1 MRSRVCVHCQLNI
14 MLIDACFFGIPLVI
28 SGCLAAHAV
37 RDEAP
42 KFWLPAVSMFSYC
55 TFYLFGGREVIL
67 WLLTIMMMGGGV
79 LNSGGLIG

>member
-1 MRSRVCVHCQLNI
+1 MVAVEPDLNSAN
-14 MLIDACFFGIPLVI
+14 MLIDACFFGIPMVI
-28 SGCLAAHAV
+28 AACLAAHAV

-55 TFYLFGGREVIL
+55 MFYLFGGREVIL